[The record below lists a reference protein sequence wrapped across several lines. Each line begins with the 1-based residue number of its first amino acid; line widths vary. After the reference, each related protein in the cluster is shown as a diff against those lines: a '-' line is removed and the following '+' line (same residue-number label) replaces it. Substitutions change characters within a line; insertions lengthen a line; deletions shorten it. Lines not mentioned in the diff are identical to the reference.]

1 MLSLALSPLLLCILS
16 VLSAVEYVLCLFLL
30 LLLRDF
36 FLLLAAVALLL
47 VSVSPLPLLLL
58 VSVLSVLVTYT
69 GIPTRGSNSVLY
81 DVCGSKYQ
89 GSIGHCCCAYALYV
103 CSVHCCTS
111 PAYGSSL
118 LGPLV

>member
-1 MLSLALSPLLLCILS
+1 VLSLLLSLLVLS
-16 VLSAVEYVLCLFLL
+16 VLSAVEYVLSLFLL

-36 FLLLAAVALLL
+36 FLLLLLAVL
-47 VSVSPLPLLLL
+47 VSASPVTLLLL

-69 GIPTRGSNSVLY
+69 GMPNRGSNCVLY

-89 GSIGHCCCAYALYV
+89 GSLGHCFCAYALYV

-111 PAYGSSL
+111 DAYGSSL
-118 LGPLV
+118 LRPLV